1 MNKIKNLKKKI
12 KKLPFYRVGW
22 IIMLIE
28 FLVWGTNLVLF
39 LAASPALLFLGNVKL
54 FPVVSALSFLLLR
67 QYAISNSVVLLILS
81 FLPFVL
87 KMICAIG
94 IANKKRAFSIACVVL
109 YLLDFI
115 CFLIYWVNSGLR
127 LEELLIEEILRVAVG
142 VFLGGAAVSGFF
154 IECYFLFY
162 GEAVLSKREK
172 KKMKIIDFSYSLVL
186 VAIGVTV
193 FAGVYINES
202 KTTATKEEIE
212 LVNKCYEYTE
222 QYLQNELPEDKETL
236 EAMQK
241 DIEAVIETD
250 VFKNAVHKSKFHERH
265 MKAKIDENYFYYGA
279 VPEKSNYANE
289 LMYLKGK
296 ILLKLDKDDEYI
308 DYYIDTYKYFTT
320 SFTDKYYFEYLNNDK
335 ENYSE
340 DDCEVIKEG
349 CIKLLE
355 SDLPDY
361 EKWECTGDYSLINP
375 PNTTKEKRL
384 KERDELIAKYV
395 AGYTT
400 EKFSKDLDKYEVI
413 KSGLYMMQ

>member
-1 MNKIKNLKKKI
+1 MNKIKHLKKKI
-12 KKLPFYRVGW
+12 EKLPFYRIGW
-22 IIMLIE
+22 VILLLE
-28 FLVWGTNLVLF
+28 FLVWGTNLVLL
-39 LAASPALLFLGNVKL
+39 LAASPALLFLGHAKL
-54 FPVVSALSFLLLR
+54 FPVVSASSFLLLR

-94 IANKKRAFSIACVVL
+94 IVNKKRAFSIACVVL

-115 CFLIYWVNSGLR
+115 CSLIYWGNSGLR

-142 VFLGGAAVSGFF
+142 VFIFGAAVSGFF

-202 KTTATKEEIE
+202 KTIATPEEIE

-222 QYLQNELPEDKETL
+222 QYLQNELPDDKKML

-250 VFKNAVHKSKFHERH
+250 VFKNTVSESKFHERH
-265 MKAKIDENYFYYGA
+265 MNAKANEDYYYYGA
-279 VPEKSNYANE
+279 IPEKSDYANE

-296 ILLKLDKDDEYI
+296 ILLKLDKNDEYI
-308 DYYIDTYKYFTT
+308 DYFVGIHKYFTT
-320 SFTDKYYFEYLNNDK
+320 SYLQKFYCMYLKNDK
-335 ENYSE
+335 ENYSDE
-340 DDCEVIKEG
+340 DCEVIKEG

-355 SDLPDY
+355 SDVPEY
-361 EKWECTGDYSLINP
+361 EKWLCLADYITINTGKLTKEEKAEQCDEIRAKYIPGYTGDN
-375 PNTTKEKRL
+375 
-384 KERDELIAKYV
+384 
-395 AGYTT
+395 
-400 EKFSKDLDKYEVI
+400 FHKDMDKYEVI
-413 KSGLYMMQ
+413 ERSLYMMQ

>member
-1 MNKIKNLKKKI
+1 MNKIKHLKKKI
-12 KKLPFYRVGW
+12 EKLPFYRIGW
-22 IIMLIE
+22 VILLLE

-39 LAASPALLFLGNVKL
+39 LAASPALLFLGNAKL
-54 FPVVSALSFLLLR
+54 FPVVSASSFLLLR

-115 CFLIYWVNSGLR
+115 CSLIYWGNSGLR

-142 VFLGGAAVSGFF
+142 VFIFGAAVSGFF

-186 VAIGVTV
+186 VVIGVIV
-193 FAGVYINES
+193 FTGVHINES

-222 QYLQNELPEDKETL
+222 KYLQKELPDDKETL

-250 VFKNAVHKSKFHERH
+250 IFKNAVSESKFHERH
-265 MKAKIDENYFYYGA
+265 MNAKADEDYCYYGA
-279 VPEKSNYANE
+279 IPEKSDYANE

-296 ILLKLDKDDEYI
+296 ILLKLDKNDEYI
-308 DYYIDTYKYFTT
+308 DYFVGIHKYFTT
-320 SFTDKYYFEYLNNDK
+320 SYLQKFYCMYLKNDK
-335 ENYSE
+335 ENYSDE
-340 DDCEVIKEG
+340 DCEVIKEG

-355 SDLPDY
+355 SDVPEY
-361 EKWECTGDYSLINP
+361 EKWLCLADYITINTGKLTKEEKAEQRDEIRAKYIPGYTGDNF
-375 PNTTKEKRL
+375 NE
-384 KERDELIAKYV
+384 DM
-395 AGYTT
+395 
-400 EKFSKDLDKYEVI
+400 DKYEVI
-413 KSGLYMMQ
+413 ERSLYMMQ

>member
-12 KKLPFYRVGW
+12 EEFPFYRVGW
-22 IIMLIE
+22 LIMLVE

-39 LAASPALLFLGNVKL
+39 LATSPALLFLGNAKL
-54 FPVVSALSFLLLR
+54 FPVVSASSFLLLK
-67 QYAISNSVVLLILS
+67 QYTISNSVVLLILS

-115 CFLIYWVNSGLR
+115 SFLIYWVNGELR
-127 LEELLIEEILRVAVG
+127 LDELLTMEILRIVCSIFFMGAG
-142 VFLGGAAVSGFF
+142 VSVSF
-154 IECYFLFY
+154 ISVYFLFY
-162 GEAVLSKREK
+162 GEAVLSKRQK
-172 KKMKIIDFSYSLVL
+172 KKMKTITFSYFLVL
-186 VAIGVTV
+186 AVIGVTV
-193 FAGVYINES
+193 FTGVYINES
-202 KTTATKEEIE
+202 KMTATKAEIE

-222 QYLQNELPEDKETL
+222 KYLQNELPDDKETL
-236 EAMQK
+236 ETMQK

-265 MKAKIDENYFYYGA
+265 MKAKIDEEYFYKGA

-296 ILLKLDKDDEYI
+296 ILLKLDKNDEYI

-320 SFTDKYYFEYLNNDK
+320 SFSDKYYFEYLNNDK

-340 DDCEVIKEG
+340 DDCEVIRKG

-361 EKWECTGDYSLINP
+361 EKWECTADFSVINP
-375 PNTTKEKRL
+375 QNTTKEKRV
-384 KERDELIAKYV
+384 KELDELRVEYV
-395 AGYTT
+395 ADYTS
-400 EKFSKDLDKYEVI
+400 EKFSKDLDKYETV
-413 KSGLYMMQ
+413 KRSLYMMK

>member
-1 MNKIKNLKKKI
+1 MNKIKHLKKRI
-12 KKLPFYRVGW
+12 EKLPFYRVGW
-22 IIMLIE
+22 VILLLE
-28 FLVWGTNLVLF
+28 FLVWGTNLLIF
-39 LAASPALLFLGNVKL
+39 LGTSPALLFLGNAKL
-54 FPVVSALSFLLLR
+54 FPVVSALSFLLLK

-94 IANKKRAFSIACVVL
+94 IANKKRAFSIACAVL
-109 YLLDFI
+109 YLFDFI
-115 CFLIYWVNSGLR
+115 GFLIYWVNGELR
-127 LEELLIEEILRVAVG
+127 LDELLTAEFLRVVCCT
-142 VFLGGAAVSGFF
+142 FF
-154 IECYFLFY
+154 IGAGVSSSFISVYFLFY
-162 GEAVLSKREK
+162 SEAVLSKREK
-172 KKMKIIDFSYSLVL
+172 KKVKIITFSYSLVL
-186 VAIGVTV
+186 VVIGVAV
-193 FAGVYINES
+193 FTGVYINES

-222 QYLQNELPEDKETL
+222 QYLQNELPDDKKVL

-250 VFKNAVHKSKFHERH
+250 VFKNAVNESKFHERH
-265 MKAKIDENYFYYGA
+265 MNAKANEDYFYKGA

-296 ILLKLDKDDEYI
+296 ILLKLDKNDEYI

-320 SFTDKYYFEYLNNDK
+320 SFSDKYYFEYLDNDK

-361 EKWECTGDYSLINP
+361 EKWECTADYSIINP
-375 PNTTKEKRL
+375 QNTTKEKRVE
-384 KERDELIAKYV
+384 ERDKLRAEYV
-395 AGYTT
+395 AGYTS
-400 EKFSKDLDKYEVI
+400 EKFSKDLDEYETI
-413 KSGLYMMQ
+413 ERSLYMLQ

>member
-12 KKLPFYRVGW
+12 EKLPFYRVGW
-22 IIMLIE
+22 VIMLVE

-39 LAASPALLFLGNVKL
+39 LTTSPALLFLGNAKL
-54 FPVVSALSFLLLR
+54 FPVASALSFLLLK
-67 QYAISNSVVLLILS
+67 QYTISNSVVLLILS

-94 IANKKRAFSIACVVL
+94 IANKKRVFSIACVVL

-115 CFLIYWVNSGLR
+115 GFLIYWVNGELR
-127 LEELLIEEILRVAVG
+127 LDELLTTEILRIVC
-142 VFLGGAAVSGFF
+142 SIFF
-154 IECYFLFY
+154 IGAGVSASFISVYFLFY
-162 GEAVLSKREK
+162 SEAVLSKREK
-172 KKMKIIDFSYSLVL
+172 KKVKIITFSYSLVL
-186 VAIGVTV
+186 VAIGVAV
-193 FAGVYINES
+193 FTGVYINES

-212 LVNKCYEYTE
+212 LVNKCYAYTE
-222 QYLQNELPEDKETL
+222 KYLQNELPDDKETL
-236 EAMQK
+236 ETMQK

-250 VFKNAVHKSKFHERH
+250 IFKNAVHKSKFHERH
-265 MKAKIDENYFYYGA
+265 MKAKVDKDYFYTGA
-279 VPEKSNYANE
+279 VPEKSMYANE

-320 SFTDKYYFEYLNNDK
+320 SLSQKYYFEYLNNDK

-340 DDCEVIKEG
+340 DDCEVIRKG

-361 EKWECTGDYSLINP
+361 EKWECTADYSIINP
-375 PNTTKEKRL
+375 QNTTKEKREG
-384 KERDELIAKYV
+384 ERDKLRAEYV
-395 AGYTT
+395 AGYTS
-400 EKFSKDLDKYEVI
+400 EKFSKDLDKYETI
-413 KSGLYMMQ
+413 ERSLYMLQ

>member
-12 KKLPFYRVGW
+12 EKLPFYRIGW
-22 IIMLIE
+22 VILLLE

-39 LAASPALLFLGNVKL
+39 LAASPALLFLGHAKL
-54 FPVVSALSFLLLR
+54 FPVVSASSFLLLR

-94 IANKKRAFSIACVVL
+94 IANKKRAFSIVCVVL

-142 VFLGGAAVSGFF
+142 VFLGGASVSGFF

-172 KKMKIIDFSYSLVL
+172 KKAKIFGFSYSLVL
-186 VAIGVTV
+186 VVIGVIV
-193 FAGVYINES
+193 FTGVHINES

-222 QYLQNELPEDKETL
+222 QYLQNELPDDKKML

-250 VFKNAVHKSKFHERH
+250 VFKNTVSESKFHERH
-265 MKAKIDENYFYYGA
+265 MNAKANEDYFYYGA
-279 VPEKSNYANE
+279 IPEKSTYANE

-308 DYYIDTYKYFTT
+308 DYYVDTYKYFTT

-361 EKWECTGDYSLINP
+361 EKWECTGDYALMNP
-375 PNTTKEKRL
+375 PNTTKEKRV
-384 KERDELIAKYV
+384 KERDELRAEYV

-400 EKFSKDLDKYEVI
+400 EKFSKDLDEYETV
-413 KSGLYMMQ
+413 KRSLYMMQ